1 MRYCVTGLLA
11 VLVSSFVVAGC
22 ATGARGPD
30 YEQRLKK
37 VRAGELEVEP
47 KKEKKLTYEDEWVHF
62 KWSFPEG
69 KVGRLKFR
77 LENKSDSQVK
87 ILWDEASYVD
97 PSGSTQQLFHEDMT
111 FVEAEMVAQPTNV
124 PAKATTEMVV
134 VPEKHVKRGLYGLRF
149 APLVAR
155 DATGEKTVRVIMP
168 VKYKDRV
175 ARYDF
180 HFGISR
186 VTEDQRNAEGT
197 EIKKADKKTKK
208 AESEESE
215 SSEEES
221 AKDESSKGESVEDTD
236 TSENSAEEQ
245 SDN

>member
-1 MRYCVTGLLA
+1 MRTSVIGLLA

-30 YEQRLKK
+30 FDQRLKK
-37 VRAGELEVEP
+37 VRAGEVEVEP
-47 KKEKKLTYEDEWVHF
+47 EEQKKLTYEDEFVRF
-62 KWSFPEG
+62 KWAFPEG
-69 KVGRLKFR
+69 KTGRLKFR
-77 LENKSDSQVK
+77 LENKSDSQIK

-124 PAKATTEMVV
+124 PAKATTETIV
-134 VPEKHVKRGLYGLRF
+134 VPENHVSRGMYSLRF

-155 DATGEKTVRVIMP
+155 DAVGEKTLRVILP
-168 VKYKDRV
+168 LKYKDRV

-186 VTEDQRNAEGT
+186 VTDEGKKAKDT
-197 EIKKADKKTKK
+197 KMKKADKSESSKTDK
-208 AESEESE
+208 AESSKADKSESSKTDKAE
-215 SSEEES
+215 SSEEQS
-221 AKDESSKGESVEDTD
+221 T
-236 TSENSAEEQ
+236 EN
-245 SDN
+245 

>member
-1 MRYCVTGLLA
+1 VTGLLA

-47 KKEKKLTYEDEWVHF
+47 KKEKKLTYEDEWVRF

-134 VPEKHVKRGLYGLRF
+134 VPEKHVKRGMYSLRF

-186 VTEDQRNAEGT
+186 VTEDQRKAEGT
-197 EIKKADKKTKK
+197 EIKKADKKK
-208 AESEESE
+208 AEDGAS
-215 SSEEES
+215 
-221 AKDESSKGESVEDTD
+221 DEAEDTD
-236 TSENSAEEQ
+236 KTESSAEEQ